1 MKALEGDS
9 VSILSSRVLKARD
22 TTNNWMDR
30 VAQAFASKRRYFVQ
44 VTSARLDNASHRVS
58 IVHPQDLLDRYKPMA
73 SPGSIS

>member
-9 VSILSSRVLKARD
+9 VSILSRVLKARD

-58 IVHPQDLLDRYKPMA
+58 IVDPRDLQDRYKPI
-73 SPGSIS
+73 ISQGPIS